1 MSGKCQFHSYVVEL
15 IFYNRS
21 DIIFQP
27 MDNVLS
33 LIKEHPILKFGLI
46 ILGLFLIFKIVY
58 EGLKVSQVINMQ
70 DKSLVDTFYSIFFK
84 KSFISSQA
92 KKAIREGN
100 FFKAGK
106 IYEDIGDFKKAIKT
120 YEDGK
125 QFNEIGELYEKL
137 NKDSLAIE
145 IYKKTGNSDSL
156 VKLYI
161 KRKNVDAAGILLENN
176 SRHQEAAELYY
187 NHGKYEKAAQI
198 YEKRGFYKKAGII
211 YEKAE
216 NIKKAALCFEKWF
229 EATAGSALGLKGASE
244 SEDDLYKAADLW
256 VEMGEIERAYN
267 LLLKNNKFE
276 KTAELAVKLE
286 KFDEAANLFEKAQLP
301 LKAAPLYEK
310 IGNPKTAFQLRGEDA
325 FARGNTSD
333 AAEWFLKGED
343 FIRAA
348 ELFEWNKM
356 YDKAAHCYFM
366 NQNYLAAADNYMKI
380 GNEEEAAKM
389 FELGRDWKTA
399 ADLSFKYKK
408 YQKAG
413 ELFEK
418 SGDYYNSGV
427 SFQKVDD
434 EKRALANFQKVQMDS
449 DGFEKAVTQ
458 MARIF
463 LNNNKPKLVVEKIGK
478 MLISQSINKDNLEWY
493 FLLGQAEENLGN
505 FKKAHEI
512 YQGILTEDYSFK
524 DIHQK
529 IREVEKLI
537 KKYKEIDLVADNS
550 QGRYK
555 IVRKVGEG
563 GMGVVFKAE
572 DTVLQRIVALKI
584 LNKSLI
590 KDKINLERFFTEARS
605 TASLSHSNI
614 VTVYDVGQIEDDYF
628 ISMEF
633 IEGENFMTILRRK
646 NKFTIPQI
654 LFVAIKILKA
664 LDYSHRKGIIH
675 RDIKP
680 HNVMITKQKEIKIMD
695 FGLAIIRGEQK
706 KGETGVVT
714 GTPYYM
720 SPEQI
725 QGINA
730 DHRTDIYSTGA
741 TLFHLVAGRVPFKGE
756 NVFYQHLFEPLPSIK
771 SIVPDIPD
779 KLVHIIEKCM
789 KKKREERYQSAQEVL
804 NDIKSIKI

>member
-1 MSGKCQFHSYVVEL
+1 MSDRL
-15 IFYNRS
+15 IFQGRS
-21 DIIFQP
+21 DIIFLP
-27 MDNVLS
+27 MDKILD
-33 LIKEHPILKFGLI
+33 LIKEYPLIKFGLI
-46 ILGLFLIFKIVY
+46 LLGVFLIFKIVY
-58 EGLKVSQVINMQ
+58 EGLKVSQVLNIQ

-84 KSFISSQA
+84 KSYITSQA
-92 KKAIREGN
+92 KQAIKQGN
-100 FFKAGK
+100 FLKAGK
-106 IYEDIGDFKKAIKT
+106 IYEDIGDFRKAVKA
-120 YEDGK
+120 YEDGG

-137 NKDSLAIE
+137 NKESLAIE
-145 IYKKTGNSDSL
+145 VYKKTGNFDSL

-161 KRKNVDAAGILLENN
+161 KRKNIDAAGMLLENN

-187 NHGKYEKAAQI
+187 SHGKYEKAAQI

-211 YEKAE
+211 YEKSG
-216 NIKKAALCFEKWF
+216 NKKKAALCFEKWF
-229 EATAGSALGLKGASE
+229 ESTAGSSIGVKGANE
-244 SEDDLYKAADLW
+244 LEVDLIKAA
-256 VEMGEIERAYN
+256 EMWAEVGEKERAYE
-267 LLLKNNKFE
+267 LLLKNSKYE
-276 KTAELAVKLE
+276 KAAELAVELE
-286 KFDEAANLFEKAQLP
+286 KFSDAANLYEKAQLP
-301 LKAAPLYEK
+301 LKAAPLFEK
-310 IGNPKTAFQLRGEDA
+310 IGNPKTAFQLRGEEA
-325 FARGNTSD
+325 FARGDTAD
-333 AAEWFLKGED
+333 AAEWFLKGDD

-348 ELFEWNKM
+348 ELFEWNKLF
-356 YDKAAHCYFM
+356 DKAAHCYFM
-366 NQNYLAAADNYMKI
+366 NQNYLAAADNYLKI

-389 FELGRDWKTA
+389 FELGKDWRTA

-418 SGDYYNSGV
+418 SGDFYNAGI

-434 EKRALANFQKVQMDS
+434 EKRALANFQKVQMEE

-458 MARIF
+458 MAEIF
-463 LNNNKPKLVVEKIGK
+463 LNNNKPQLVVEKIGK
-478 MLISQSINKDNLEWY
+478 LLMNQPMNKGNLEWY
-493 FLLGQAEENLGN
+493 FLLGQSEENLGN
-505 FKKAHEI
+505 FKKAYDI

-529 IREVEKLI
+529 IKEVEKLI
-537 KKYKEIDLVADNS
+537 KKYKEIDLVSDNS

-590 KDKINLERFFTEARS
+590 KDKVNLERFFTEARS

-614 VTVYDVGQIEDDYF
+614 VTVYDVGQINEDYF

-654 LFVAIKILKA
+654 LFVAIKLLKA

-680 HNVMITKQKEIKIMD
+680 HNIMITKQKEIKIMD

-741 TLFHLVAGRVPFKGE
+741 TLFHLISGRVPFKGE

-771 SIVPDIPD
+771 SIVPDIPE
-779 KLVHIIEKCM
+779 KLIYIIEKCM
-789 KKKREERYQSAQEVL
+789 KKKREERYQSAQEIL

>member
-1 MSGKCQFHSYVVEL
+1 MDK
-15 IFYNRS
+15 
-21 DIIFQP
+21 II
-27 MDNVLS
+27 D
-33 LIKEHPILKFGLI
+33 LIKEYPILKFGLI
-46 ILGLFLIFKIVY
+46 LLAVFVIFKIVY
-58 EGLKVSQVINMQ
+58 EGLKVSQVINIQ
-70 DKSLVDTFYSIFFK
+70 DKSLFDTFYSIFFK
-84 KSFISSQA
+84 KSYISSQA
-92 KKAIREGN
+92 KKAIKQGN
-100 FFKAGK
+100 FLKAGK
-106 IYEDIGDFKKAIKT
+106 IYEEIGDFKKAIKT
-120 YEDGK
+120 YQDGN
-125 QFNEIGELYEKL
+125 QYNEIGELYEKL
-137 NKDSLAIE
+137 NKESLAIE
-145 IYKKTGNSDSL
+145 AYKKTGNLDNI
-156 VKLYI
+156 VKLYT
-161 KRKNVDAAGILLENN
+161 KRKNIDAAGMLLENN

-211 YEKAE
+211 YEKSG
-216 NIKKAALCFEKWF
+216 NKRKAALNFEKWF
-229 EATAGSALGLKGASE
+229 ESSVGSSVGYMGRSE
-244 SEDDLYKAADLW
+244 TDGDLIKAAQMWD
-256 VEMGEIERAYN
+256 EIGDSEKAYE
-267 LLLKNNKFE
+267 LLKKYHKHE
-276 KTAELAVKLE
+276 KAAEMALKLE
-286 KFDEAANLFEKAQLP
+286 KFEEAAKLFEKAQLP
-301 LKAAPLYEK
+301 LRAAPLYEK
-310 IGNPKTAFQLRGEDA
+310 IGNPKTAFQLRGEEA
-325 FARGNTSD
+325 FARGDTAD
-333 AAEWFLKGED
+333 AAEWFLKGDD
-343 FIRAA
+343 FIRAG

-356 YDKAAHCYFM
+356 FDKAAHCYFM
-366 NQNYLAAADNYMKI
+366 NQNYLAAADNYLKT

-418 SGDYYNSGV
+418 SEDYYNAGISLLR
-427 SFQKVDD
+427 VDD
-434 EKRALANFQKVQMDS
+434 EKRALANFQKVKIS
-449 DGFEKAVTQ
+449 SHGYEKAITQ
-458 MARIF
+458 MASIF
-463 LNNNKPKLVVEKIGK
+463 LKNNKPQLVVEKIGK
-478 MLISQSINKDNLEWY
+478 MLSNQTINKDNLEWY

-505 FKKAHEI
+505 FKRAFEI

-529 IREVEKLI
+529 IKEVEKLI
-537 KKYKEIDLVADNS
+537 KKYKEIDLVSDNS
-550 QGRYK
+550 SGRYK

-614 VTVYDVGQIEDDYF
+614 VTVYDVGQINDDYF

-654 LFVAIKILKA
+654 LFVAIKLLKA

-680 HNVMITKQKEIKIMD
+680 HNIMITKQKEIKIMD

-706 KGETGVVT
+706 KGETGIVT

-741 TLFHLVAGRVPFKGE
+741 TLFHLISGRVPFKGE

-771 SIVPDIPD
+771 SFAPDVPDE
-779 KLVHIIEKCM
+779 LVHIIEKCM
-789 KKKREERYQSAQEVL
+789 MKKREERYQSALEIL